1 MDKNLNYIVSDEH
14 ADKNET
20 KRLAAYAGKLRELA
34 EKRKEE
40 GEKK

>member
-14 ADKNET
+14 TDKNET
-20 KRLAAYAGKLRELA
+20 QRLDAYAGKLRELA
-34 EKRKEE
+34 EKRKD